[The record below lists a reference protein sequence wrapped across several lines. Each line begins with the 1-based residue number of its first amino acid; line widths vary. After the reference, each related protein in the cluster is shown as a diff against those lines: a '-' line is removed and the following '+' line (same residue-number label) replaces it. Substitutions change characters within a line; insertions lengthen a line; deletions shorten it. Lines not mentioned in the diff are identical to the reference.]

1 MSTITPLYR
10 SVKDLLN
17 NQIFAIDEYQRE
29 YKWGRENILEL
40 VNDLR
45 AKFFASYQE
54 GHDTSKVAGYEDY
67 FLGSIIVSRRENK
80 KFLVDGQ
87 QRITSLTL
95 LLIYIYHAAKLQSL
109 PVVGQ
114 LATLIYSDNLG
125 TPAFNL
131 DITERLPVI
140 KALFDQSAYNPSN
153 TDESIQNMYARYGD
167 IENEGLVEDLGEAL
181 PHFIYWLIT
190 KVGLIEISTDN
201 DNYAYAI
208 FETMNDRGKP
218 LSPVD
223 MLKAY
228 LLAPISDEAQRRNAN
243 QTWKRE
249 VLALISYGGDKDDE
263 RDANCMKAW
272 LRAQY
277 ALSTRDRKA
286 GASDKDWEIIGSAF
300 HRWARDNAAQLGLG
314 KAEKHLDVINTELP
328 FFSKAYQRILYASQ
342 NYTPGLEAIFYNA
355 HNEFTLQNT
364 VLLASLNP
372 ADSWEITERKLAIT
386 ARYLDIW
393 VMRRVTNYIRVG
405 YSSVSY
411 AMFLLCKEIRSK
423 PLNELVTIL
432 TERLANDDTTF
443 DGCPSKDRQGIQALE
458 LNQFSRRFI
467 YHLLAR
473 VTSYLEVKSGLPDLF
488 SQYVDR
494 DRPNPCDIEHI
505 VPNNYDDFKSQ
516 FSSPSEFQNWRNHV
530 AGLLLL
536 PADVNRS
543 YQDKPFKDKAPHYA
557 AHNLYAA
564 SLTAASYQHKP
575 QFTTYVAQT
584 QLPLKPY
591 DEFGPAEQAERK
603 KALKVLVDAIWSPAL
618 IQQDAAI

>member
-1 MSTITPLYR
+1 MSTIVPLYR

-17 NQIFAIDEYQRE
+17 NQIFGIDEYQRE

-40 VNDLR
+40 INDLR
-45 AKFFASYQE
+45 AKFFSSYQE
-54 GHDTSKVAGYEDY
+54 GHDTGKVASYEDY
-67 FLGSIIVSRRENK
+67 FLGSIIVSRRDNK

-95 LLIYIYHAAKLQSL
+95 LLIYLYHAAKAKYL
-109 PVVGQ
+109 PVVSQ
-114 LATLIYSDNLG
+114 MATLIYSDNLG

-131 DITERLPVI
+131 DIAERLPVI
-140 KALFDQSAYNPSN
+140 KALFDQAAYNPSS
-153 TDESIQNMYARYGD
+153 TDESIQNMHARYRD
-167 IENEGLVEDLGEAL
+167 IEDEGLVEDLDEAL

-190 KVGLIEISTDN
+190 KVGLIEILTDN

-228 LLAPISDEAQRRNAN
+228 LLAPVSDEAQRRNAN
-243 QTWKRE
+243 LTWKRE

-300 HRWARDNAAQLGLG
+300 HRWARDNATQLGLG
-314 KAEKHLDVINTELP
+314 KAEKHLDIINTELP
-328 FFSKAYQRILYASQ
+328 FFSKAYQRILYASK
-342 NYTPGLEAIFYNA
+342 NYTPRLEAIFYNA
-355 HNEFTLQNT
+355 HNEFTFQNT
-364 VLLASLNP
+364 VLLAALNP

-411 AMFLLCKEIRSK
+411 AMFQLCKEIRRK
-423 PLNELVTIL
+423 PLDELVTIL
-432 TERLANDDTTF
+432 TDRLANDDTTF
-443 DGCPSKDRQGIQALE
+443 DGCPSKDRHGLVALE

-494 DRPNPCDIEHI
+494 ERINPCDIEHI
-505 VPNNYDDFKSQ
+505 VPDNFADFSTH
-516 FSSPSEFQNWRNHV
+516 FNSPTEFQNWRNNV

-557 AHNLYAA
+557 AQNLFAA
-564 SLTAASYQHKP
+564 SLTAAGYQHKP
-575 QFTTYVAQT
+575 KFLAFVAEA
-584 QLPLKPY
+584 QLPLQAY
-591 DEFGPAEQAERK
+591 EEFGLAQQAERK
-603 KALKVLVDAIWSPAL
+603 KVLKALVNAIWSPAL
-618 IQQDAAI
+618 IQQDAQE

>member
-1 MSTITPLYR
+1 MSTITPFYR
-10 SVKDLLN
+10 SIKDLLN

-45 AKFFASYQE
+45 SKFFTSYQV

-67 FLGSIIVSRRENK
+67 FLGSIIVSLRENK
-80 KFLVDGQ
+80 KYLIDGQ
-87 QRITSLTL
+87 QRVTSLTL
-95 LLIYIYHAAKLQSL
+95 LLIYLYHAANSKKL

-131 DITERLPVI
+131 DIAERLPVI
-140 KALFDQSAYNPSN
+140 KALFDKAPYSPSGA
-153 TDESIQNMYARYGD
+153 DESIQNMYARYGD
-167 IENEGLVEDLGEAL
+167 IENEGLVEDLGDAL

-201 DNYAYAI
+201 DSYAYAI

-228 LLAPISDEAQRRNAN
+228 LLAPISNEAQRRTAN

-277 ALSTRDRKA
+277 ALSTRERKA

-300 HRWARDNAAQLGLG
+300 HRWARDNATQLGLG
-314 KAEKHLDVINTELP
+314 KAEKHLDIINTELP

-342 NYTPGLEAIFYNA
+342 NYTPGLEAVFYNA

-364 VLLASLNP
+364 VLLAPLDP
-372 ADSWEITERKLAIT
+372 ADPPEVTERKLAVT

-411 AMFLLCKEIRSK
+411 AMFSLCKEIRRK
-423 PLNELVTIL
+423 PLDELVTIL
-432 TERLANDDTTF
+432 TERLINDDTTF
-443 DGCPSKDRQGIQALE
+443 DGCSSKDRHGLEALE

-488 SQYVDR
+488 PQYVDR
-494 DRPNPCDIEHI
+494 DRPNPCDIEHV
-505 VPNNYDDFKSQ
+505 VPNSYDDFKTQ
-516 FSSPSEFQNWRNHV
+516 FSSLTEFQNWRNHV

-543 YQDKPFKDKAPHYA
+543 YQDKPFKDKAQHYA
-557 AHNLYAA
+557 SQNLYAA
-564 SLTAASYQHKP
+564 SLTAAGYLHRP
-575 QFTTYVAQT
+575 QFTAFIAQA
-584 QLPLKPY
+584 QLPLKAY
-591 DEFGPAEQAERK
+591 SEFGLAEQTERK
-603 KALKVLVDAIWSPAL
+603 NVLKALVNAIWSPTL
-618 IQQDAAI
+618 IQHEAQV

>member
-45 AKFFASYQE
+45 AKFVASYQE
-54 GHDTSKVAGYEDY
+54 SHDTSKVASYEDY

-87 QRITSLTL
+87 QRTTSLTL
-95 LLIYIYHAAKLQSL
+95 LLIYLYHAAKAKAL
-109 PVVGQ
+109 PVVAQ

-153 TDESIQNMYARYGD
+153 LDESIQNMYARYGD

-201 DNYAYAI
+201 DSYAYTI

-243 QTWKRE
+243 LTWKRE
-249 VLALISYGGDKDDE
+249 VLALISYGGDKDNE

-314 KAEKHLDVINTELP
+314 KAEKHLDIINTELP

-342 NYTPGLEAIFYNA
+342 NYTPELKAIFYNA

-364 VLLASLNP
+364 VLLAPLNP
-372 ADSWEITERKLAIT
+372 ADSWEITERKMAIT

-393 VMRRVTNYIRVG
+393 VMRRVSNYIRVG

-411 AMFLLCKEIRSK
+411 AMFLLCKEIRRK
-423 PLNELVTIL
+423 PLDELVTIL

-443 DGCPSKDRQGIQALE
+443 DGCPSKDRHGLEALE

-467 YHLLAR
+467 CHLLAR

-488 SQYVDR
+488 AQYVDR

-505 VPNNYDDFKSQ
+505 VPNSYDAFNAQ
-516 FSSPSEFQNWRNHV
+516 FNSTTEFQNWRNNV

-557 AHNLYAA
+557 SQNLYAA
-564 SLTAASYQHKP
+564 SLTAAGYQHKP
-575 QFTTYVAQT
+575 QFTSFVAQAE
-584 QLPLKPY
+584 LPLRAY
-591 DEFGPAEQAERK
+591 VDFGQAEQAERK
-603 KALKVLVDAIWSPAL
+603 NVLKALVAAVWSPAH
-618 IQQDAAI
+618 IQQDSAT